1 MVGGKKVTITTGSKD
16 RLEHL
21 MRALPTWLALR
32 EADSIIIVDW
42 GSKIPLYEALADFKD
57 SRLHIVRVSDEPF
70 WCNAKCHN
78 LELRMAGNDGL
89 LLRLDNDALVSRDFL
104 AKHPFIEN
112 AFYAVDWRQ
121 VLPYDDDK
129 RNLAGTLLVETARL
143 WEVNGYN
150 ERLIHYGREDDELYD
165 RLVKHGL
172 TWNMCDL
179 TTLDHQPHDDES
191 RMNNLQI
198 TPTLDKLA
206 GGRSPRARKEALIAL
221 STRIAKDRP
230 WTLDDAMTEWWISP
244 AGERY
249 FLARKDLGD
258 LHV

>member
-21 MRALPTWLALR
+21 MRALPTWLALH
-32 EADSIIIVDW
+32 EADAIIIVDW
-42 GSKIPLYEALADFKD
+42 GSKIPLHEALADFKD

-104 AKHPFIEN
+104 TKHPFIEG

-121 VLPYDDDK
+121 VPPYYDDK
-129 RNLAGTLLVETARL
+129 RNLAGTLLVETASL

-172 TWNMCDL
+172 TWNKCDL
-179 TTLDHQPHDDES
+179 TTLEHQPHDDES
-191 RMNNLQI
+191 RMANLQI
-198 TPTLDKLA
+198 TATLDKLA
-206 GGRSPRARKEALIAL
+206 GDRPPQVKREALVAL
-221 STRIAKDRP
+221 STRIAKNSP
-230 WTLDDAMTEWWISP
+230 WTREDAMTEWWISP

-249 FLARKDLGD
+249 ILTRKDLGGPR
-258 LHV
+258 